1 MHARNTVAI
10 AAAAL
15 LCILSNTVDPAYSRD
30 QTLQD
35 KLAGTWMLDNLQA
48 VTWDEEDRNPFG
60 SAPKGRMILDQN
72 GQVTCVIIGSEHVPF
87 LSADRLTGTAAE
99 NQSAVQSTQA
109 FFGTYS
115 VNEKD
120 NLVVFHV
127 ERSLFPNWDETD
139 QSLTVTLSG
148 DELHQIKAG
157 PHASTGYAVWKR
169 VKENQVSQAMTD

>member
-1 MHARNTVAI
+1 MHAPNIIAII
-10 AAAAL
+10 AAAL
-15 LCILSNTVDPAYSRD
+15 VSVLTSSVGPAYTAE

-35 KLAGTWMLDNLQA
+35 KLAGTWMLENLQA
-48 VTWDEEDRNPFG
+48 ITWDEDDRNPFG

-72 GQVTCVIIGSEHVPF
+72 GRVTCVIIGSEHVPF

-99 NQSAVQSTQA
+99 NESALQSTQA

-120 NLVVFHV
+120 NMVVFHV
-127 ERSLFPNWDETD
+127 ERSLFPNWDGTD

-157 PHASTGYAVWKR
+157 PRASTGYAVWKR
-169 VKENQVSQAMTD
+169 VKENQLSQTMTD